1 MRAHA
6 MKPTALHFLILTVAG
21 WLHHRREEYIA
32 YLHAENAVYKEH
44 FAKRGLRLTDAQRR
58 RLAVKGKAVG
68 RAGLRQIATIGTPD
82 TILRWYR
89 QLVAQKYDSSRKRG
103 PGRPRTRVDIAAL
116 IVRMANENPRWGYGR
131 IRGALGVLG
140 MFVRRS
146 TIQRVLADHGI
157 EPAPER
163 GKHTRWSTFLRAHW
177 GAIAATDFFS
187 VEVLTLSGLVR
198 HFVLFVIDLKSR
210 RVEIAGMV
218 HQPHDAWMKQVARNL
233 TDVIDGFL
241 RGKWKLIHD
250 RDPLFSAGF
259 RATLGSDVT
268 TIKLPV
274 KSPNLNAYAE
284 RFVLSIKSECLNH
297 VVPLGEAHLRMLVTE
312 FVTHYHFERSHQ
324 GLANALIVQRAAT
337 AIDNGRVQRRKRIGG
352 VLSFYHRA
360 AA

>member
-1 MRAHA
+1 
-6 MKPTALHFLILTVAG
+6 MKHGPLHFLILIVAG
-21 WLHHRREEYIA
+21 WLQRRRDEQFA
-32 YLHAENAVYKEH
+32 YLLAENAVYKEH
-44 FAKRGLRLTDAQRR
+44 FVGKRLRLTDAQRR
-58 RLAVKGKAVG
+58 RLAVRGKAVG
-68 RAGLRQIATIGTPD
+68 RVGLGNIATIGTPD

-89 QLVAQKYDSSRKRG
+89 KLVAKKYDGSRNRG
-103 PGRPRTRVDIAAL
+103 PGRPRVRVDIAVL
-116 IVRMANENPRWGYGR
+116 IVRMAHENPRWGYTR

-140 MFVRRS
+140 MFVGRT

-187 VEVLTLSGLVR
+187 VEVLTLNGLVR
-198 HFVLFVIDLKSR
+198 HFVLFVIDLDSR
-210 RVEIAGMV
+210 RVEIAGIV
-218 HQPHDAWMKQVARNL
+218 HQPHEVWVRQVARNL
-233 TDVIDGFL
+233 TDAVDGFL
-241 RGKWKLIHD
+241 CGKWKLIHD

-259 RATLGSDVT
+259 RTALGSDVT

-297 VVPLGEAHLRMLVTE
+297 VVPLGERHLRLLVSE
-312 FVTHYHFERSHQ
+312 FVEHYHIERTHQ
-324 GLANALIVQRAAT
+324 GIANVLIDQRAET
-337 AIDNGRVQRRKRIGG
+337 VNDNGSVTRRKRLGG
-352 VLSFYHRA
+352 MLSFYRRA

>member
-1 MRAHA
+1 
-6 MKPTALHFLILTVAG
+6 MKPTALHFLILIVAG
-21 WLHHRREEYIA
+21 WLQRRREEQTA
-32 YLHAENAVYKEH
+32 YLLAENAVYREH

-68 RAGLRQIATIGTPD
+68 RKELGRIATIGTPD

-89 QLVAQKYDSSRKRG
+89 QLVAKKYDGSHKRG
-103 PGRPRTRVDIAAL
+103 PGRPRIRVDIAGL
-116 IVRMANENPRWGYGR
+116 PDRPHGQRQSRWGYTR
-131 IRGALGVLG
+131 IRGALSVLG
-140 MFVRRS
+140 IFVGRS

-187 VEVLTLSGLVR
+187 IEVLTWTGLVR
-198 HFVLFVIDLKSR
+198 HFVLFVIDLRSR
-210 RVEIAGMV
+210 RVEIAGIV
-218 HQPHDAWMKQVARNL
+218 HQPHEAWMKQAARNL
-233 TDVIDGFL
+233 TDVVDGFL
-241 RGKWKLIHD
+241 SGKWKLIHD
-250 RDPLFSAGF
+250 RDALFSVGF
-259 RATLGSDVT
+259 RTTLGPEVT

-297 VVPLGEAHLRMLVTE
+297 VVPLGERHLRLLVSE
-312 FVTHYHFERSHQ
+312 FVEHYHVERTHQ
-324 GLANALIVQRAAT
+324 ALANALIVERAAT
-337 AIDNGRVQRRKRIGG
+337 ANDNGCVKRRKRIGG